1 MASAD
6 RQMIGDA
13 TLAPQGFRPGVVVSS
28 VAQRLWLAYRAGIGF
43 TPAHTPHH
51 RPPACMT
58 ATPPNPA
65 PEPAADPPAPAP
77 PPPPTRPRGPP
88 ADPPAP
94 PPPAAQPV
102 TLQRLRLADPLRWPL
117 KGLQD
122 MRAAPRISP
131 FYTMCFWGMALVLG
145 WVFRTRAEYVMSLVS
160 GCLLLGPFLAMG
172 LYDTS
177 RRLEAG
183 LAPGLGESLTCWDR
197 RLG

>member
-65 PEPAADPPAPAP
+65 PEPAADPPP
-77 PPPPTRPRGPP
+77 PPPPPPGRPRPPPTPARGP
-88 ADPPAP
+88 ARRSTGP

-102 TLQRLRLADPLRWPL
+102 TLQRLRLADPLRWML

-122 MRAAPRISP
+122 MRAAPGIAS
-131 FYTMCFWGMALVLG
+131 FYGMCFWGMALVLG

-183 LAPGLGESLTCWDR
+183 LAPGLG
-197 RLG
+197 